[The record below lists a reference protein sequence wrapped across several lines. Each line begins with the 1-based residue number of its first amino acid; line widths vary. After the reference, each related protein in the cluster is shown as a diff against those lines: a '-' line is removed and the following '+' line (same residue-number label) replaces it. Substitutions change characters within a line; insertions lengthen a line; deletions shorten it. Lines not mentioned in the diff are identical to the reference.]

1 MQKRKRGE
9 KMKCPNCDAKME
21 KGEIEL
27 EESEITVEGLIC
39 PKCYE
44 LKFEEETVEESMGE
58 YREYLKTEKPV
69 LKLKRKISQMSGKRM
84 GIYFPQD
91 LIDSLKIKSGE
102 SVELY
107 PINKNTIIIRRA
119 ETKRQEYL

>member
-1 MQKRKRGE
+1 
-9 KMKCPNCDAKME
+9 MKCPNCGAKME
-21 KGEIEL
+21 NGEIEL
-27 EESEITVEGLIC
+27 EESKITVEGLIC

-44 LKFEEETVEESMGE
+44 LKFEEEIVEESMEE
-58 YREYLKTEKPV
+58 YRGYLKTEKPV
-69 LKLKRKISQMSGKRM
+69 LKLKRKVSQMSGKRM

-91 LIDSLKIKSGE
+91 LIDSLKIKRGE

-119 ETKRQEYL
+119 EA

>member
-1 MQKRKRGE
+1 MLKRKGGE
-9 KMKCPNCDAKME
+9 KMECPNCGAEME
-21 KGEIEL
+21 KGEVEL

-44 LKFEEETVEESMGE
+44 LKFEEETVAEAMED
-58 YREYLKTEKPV
+58 YREYLKTEKPL

-91 LIDSLKIKSGE
+91 LIDSLKIQAGE
-102 SVELY
+102 DVELY
-107 PINKNTIIIRRA
+107 PINKDAIVIHRGKAKTR
-119 ETKRQEYL
+119 T

>member
-1 MQKRKRGE
+1 ME
-9 KMKCPNCDAKME
+9 CPNCGAEME
-21 KGEIEL
+21 KGEVEL

-44 LKFEEETVEESMGE
+44 LKFEEETVAEAMED
-58 YREYLKTEKPV
+58 YHEYLKTEKPL

-91 LIDSLKIKSGE
+91 LIDSLKIQAGE
-102 SVELY
+102 DVEVY
-107 PINKNTIIIRRA
+107 PINKDTIVIHRGKAKTR
-119 ETKRQEYL
+119 T